1 MERTSIDPELLRG
14 AQDRSTDEIFRL
26 ADMAKFAKSRPL
38 PDQNKRAMELA
49 VQWVTETTPDNEP
62 KWACRMREWISDI
75 AFADPG
81 TSCCCWSFRFYLFL
95 RKMAQTHQGF
105 LS

>member
-1 MERTSIDPELLRG
+1 MERTSDEILELLRG
-14 AQDRSTDEIFRL
+14 AQTAAPDEIFRL

-62 KWACRMREWISDI
+62 EMDL
-75 AFADPG
+75 PG
-81 TSCCCWSFRFYLFL
+81 
-95 RKMAQTHQGF
+95 
-105 LS
+105 